1 MATIFFAS
9 EWIKRNVRTPDGCQ
23 WHDTIH
29 TGYGTLRASVVEWAG
44 LRGHDLVVS
53 PDDADFELHVGD
65 VGVKPD
71 PHIYPSAI
79 LTMFEQ
85 SAIPADF
92 CNHLPRWDRIL
103 LPSAWC
109 VEVFGQ
115 QLREAGEV
123 DAARRLRLLPLG
135 IKPERF
141 PYTPRPTDRPWTV
154 IAQGVEIRDR
164 KGLTLLHDM
173 MHRPDLYPLPD
184 DLRIVLKVLPV
195 GPSGIIVEG
204 YDIAAGR
211 MRLVGQML
219 DPDEFREL
227 LQECDH
233 SVNPTAGEGFGLIPL
248 EHACT
253 GMGVSVT
260 HWSGVMDYVRP
271 DLFRQI
277 EHDIGVGSIPMATVA
292 YPRVESIYENIM
304 WGYENRD
311 EVRAMGRESGDFV
324 RANWTIQNMYTA
336 LDGIVDEL
344 GGIERRVNENRI
356 PVRYDL
362 LGEVTLHEGGEIT
375 RN

>member
-9 EWIKRNVRTPDGCQ
+9 EWIKRHVRTPDGCE
-23 WHDTIH
+23 WHDTLH
-29 TGYGTLRASVVEWAG
+29 TGYGSLRNSVTEWAR

-53 PDDADFELHVGD
+53 PDDADMELHVGD

-71 PHIYPSAI
+71 PHIFPSAI

-85 SAIPADF
+85 SALPMHF
-92 CNHLPRWDRIL
+92 CEDLPRWDRIL
-103 LPSAWC
+103 LPSQWC
-109 VEVFGQ
+109 VDVFGDE
-115 QLREAGEV
+115 LTEAGVPEAV
-123 DAARRLRLLPLG
+123 DKLRLLPLG
-135 IKPERF
+135 IRPERF
-141 PYTPRPTDRPWTV
+141 PYRERPTNRPWTI

-164 KGLTLLHDM
+164 KGLTLLHDIM
-173 MHRPDLYPLPD
+173 SRPDLYPLPD
-184 DLRIVLKVLPV
+184 DLRVVLKVLPV
-195 GPSGIIVEG
+195 GPQGIIVEG

-219 DPDEFREL
+219 DSEEFAEL
-227 LQECDH
+227 LFECDH

-248 EHACT
+248 EHMAT
-253 GMGVSVT
+253 GMAVSVT

-277 EHDIGVGSIPMATVA
+277 EHDLGVGSVPMATVA

-311 EVRAMGRESGDFV
+311 EVREIGRVGAEFV
-324 RANWTIQNMYTA
+324 RANWTIDKMYGA

-344 GGIERRVNENRI
+344 GGVDRRVNENRI

-362 LGEVTLHEGGEIT
+362 LGDITLHEGGEIT